1 MHTCTEKKKST
12 AFPSLLVLSSS
23 KYLEGSQQH
32 RRLKQSSLANW
43 SIDPDR
49 ATGGIITTEKSRKR
63 KAWPVWYLV
72 PYRVPVIR
80 RLQHIFGPFFFS
92 FFFLS
97 IPFILPLPFCSLSL
111 LVVTQMRGHIAGSSH
126 PLPTTV
132 RASHFL
138 SRQCF
143 SSFFPRRLASNCV
156 RIIKYFKVRGR
167 LRNSNLDSTSRIRNT
182 WY

>member
-1 MHTCTEKKKST
+1 MEEKKKKST

-72 PYRVPVIR
+72 PYQVPVIR

-111 LVVTQMRGHIAGSSH
+111 LVVAQMRGHIAGSSP

-132 RASHFL
+132 RAALHFL
-138 SRQCF
+138 SREDF
-143 SSFFPRRLASNCV
+143 SSFFELMDQHYKHLRATTGPPGRPDIKIPLRRVS
-156 RIIKYFKVRGR
+156 IIYH
-167 LRNSNLDSTSRIRNT
+167 T
-182 WY
+182 